1 MVLASLRHLAP
12 ADLAVQADPAVQ
24 AQAQARLPHRAS
36 PAYLFGPIHLIQR

>member
-1 MVLASLRHLAP
+1 MVLASLRHLA
-12 ADLAVQADPAVQ
+12 AADPAVQ